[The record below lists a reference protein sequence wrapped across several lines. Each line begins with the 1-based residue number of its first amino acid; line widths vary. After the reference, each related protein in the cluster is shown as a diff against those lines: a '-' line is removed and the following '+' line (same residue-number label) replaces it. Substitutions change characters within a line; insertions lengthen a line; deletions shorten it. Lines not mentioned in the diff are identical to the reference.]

1 MCFRISDLG
10 LCVRQRDLGGDPS
23 RPPQLPRDHH
33 GPTDRTVAICAVRS
47 CRCLFSGL
55 LPLDSWK
62 LGLSTRE
69 NGLGQHDR
77 VQWGLQASADPG
89 AEVAS
94 VAVTSHTVSWLWCP
108 LSWLLDPFS
117 R

>member
-1 MCFRISDLG
+1 MFFRISDLG
-10 LCVRQRDLGGDPS
+10 LCVRQPGLGGDLS
-23 RPPQLPRDHH
+23 CLPQLPRDHR
-33 GPTDRTVAICAVRS
+33 GPTDRTVDICAVRS

-55 LPLDSWK
+55 LPLRV
-62 LGLSTRE
+62 STRE

-94 VAVTSHTVSWLWCP
+94 VAITFTHH
-108 LSWLLDPFS
+108 LLALVPPALAS
-117 R
+117 